1 MIKHTQNKKN
11 KKNRNYINKHSRMF
25 IRLLVRASILY
36 FLEKTRTTIIK
47 SNTNFML
54 YIEFLPH
61 PYKQKKKKKKLQK
74 KYKASIPKLK
84 PMLDQFRLNT

>member
-61 PYKQKKKKKKLQK
+61 PYKQKKKKKKNYNK
-74 KYKASIPKLK
+74 NTKLAY
-84 PMLDQFRLNT
+84 LN